1 MINWAACVRCRPLA
15 GGKLIWRKY
24 VIRASGEPGSETWR
38 DETWRDK
45 NNAWQV
51 GGGKRNQT
59 MLSAFGQA
67 AVAIACR

>member
-1 MINWAACVRCRPLA
+1 MINRAACVRCRLLA

-38 DETWRDK
+38 DETWGDK

-51 GGGKRNQT
+51 GGSERNQT
-59 MLSAFGQA
+59 MLFAFGRA
-67 AVAIACR
+67 AASIAC